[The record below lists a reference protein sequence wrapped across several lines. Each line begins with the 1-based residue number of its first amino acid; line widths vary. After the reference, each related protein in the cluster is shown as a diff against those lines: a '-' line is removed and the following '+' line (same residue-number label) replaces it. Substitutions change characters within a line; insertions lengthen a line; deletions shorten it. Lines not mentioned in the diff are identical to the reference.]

1 MPKAVISK
9 LAATAAAL
17 AMVLPS
23 PAALAHEDH
32 AQAPAAPASSA
43 LAAPALASPPE
54 DARTW
59 VIVSTGGQH
68 GRSRLWTDGQGVR
81 WSRES
86 VLLRGFSTEID
97 QQMRL
102 APDGTMRSLTIRGST
117 PEGDAAES
125 YAVDGARYTYR
136 SGVDEGAGAA
146 KAGLVYSPFGGTVDT
161 YVVLTEALIKA
172 PGRTI
177 DLAPT
182 GRAAMEPLGEAVV
195 TRGGERKTVQ
205 AYAITGLGLAPSPV
219 WMDGDRFFAAVGFLS
234 YLPEGWEANAPALSK
249 AQDEAL
255 AKRAPAIMER
265 FGRPVATPVAF
276 RGIRIFDA
284 ENLAFREG
292 MTVVVRDGRIAAVG
306 PAGSTPIPAGAKVFE
321 GAGRTLVP
329 GLWDSHMH
337 YGGDETG
344 PLLIANGITSVRDP
358 GNRPAES
365 IARKRRIDE
374 GQLLGPRIVPVMLID
389 GPGPLAAQM
398 AVTVTNEAEARAAV
412 QRAKR
417 DGFTGVKLY
426 GSLDKTLVAPIA
438 DEARKQGLRVQGH
451 VPRTMRPL
459 EAVRAGYSEITHIN
473 FVMMQAMPDSVINES
488 NGLQRFYGPGR
499 YASGVDLKSP
509 EMSAYMDELA
519 RRGTVVDPTLAVFEG
534 GYTQDRGQLGEAYAP
549 YAGTL
554 PPLLE
559 RYFKAGGFKPLP
571 DLSRDDMRRSFAKLL
586 ELTAE
591 LHRRGVPIVAGTDGA
606 GIELV
611 RDIELYAQAGMTPAE
626 ALATATIV
634 PARVFGLERETGS
647 ITVGKRAELVMVEG
661 DPGRR
666 IGDLRRVET
675 VVMGDKLIQ
684 ADELRSAIGITG
696 APR

>member
-1 MPKAVISK
+1 MGPSPMIRFSRAV
-9 LAATAAAL
+9 AMAAAL
-17 AMVLPS
+17 AVALT
-23 PAALAHEDH
+23 PAYGFAHGPE
-32 AQAPAAPASSA
+32 AGQAPAPAA
-43 LAAPALASPPE
+43 AAPALATPPA

-68 GRSRLWTDGQGVR
+68 GKSQLWTDAQGVR

-86 VLLRGFSTEID
+86 LLLRGFSTEID

-102 APDGTMRSLTIRGST
+102 GSDGTVQSLTVRGQT

-125 YAVDGARYTYR
+125 YAVQGARYTYR
-136 SGVDEGAGAA
+136 SGVDQGDGAA
-146 KAGLVYSPFGGTVDT
+146 RPGLVYSPFGGTMDS
-161 YVVLTEALIKA
+161 YVVLAEALMKA
-172 PGRTI
+172 PGRTLE
-177 DLAPT
+177 LAPS
-182 GRAAMEPLGEAVV
+182 GRATMEPLGSAVV
-195 TRGGERKTVQ
+195 TRGDERKPIQ
-205 AYAITGLGLAPSPV
+205 AWAITGLGLSPTPV

-234 YLPEGWEANAPALSK
+234 YMPDGWQANAPTLSK
-249 AQDEAL
+249 VQDEAL

-265 FGRPVATPVAF
+265 FGKPVATPVAF
-276 RGIRIFDA
+276 RNVRIFDA
-284 ENLAFREG
+284 ENLTFREG

-306 PAGSTPIPAGAKVFE
+306 AAGSTPVPAGAKVYE
-321 GAGRTLVP
+321 GAGKTLVP

-344 PLLIANGITSVRDP
+344 PLLISNGITSVRDP
-358 GNRPAES
+358 GNRPDES
-365 IARKRRIDE
+365 VARRRRIE
-374 GQLLGPRIVPVMLID
+374 NGQLLGPRIVPVMLID

-438 DEARKQGLRVQGH
+438 DEAKKLGLRVQGH
-451 VPRTMRPL
+451 IPRTMRPL

-499 YASGVDLKSP
+499 YAADVDLTSP
-509 EMSAYMDELA
+509 EMVAYLDELA

-534 GYTQDRGQLGEAYAP
+534 GYTQDRGQIAPAYAP
-549 YAGTL
+549 FVGTI
-554 PPLLE
+554 PPSFE
-559 RYFKAGGFKPLP
+559 RYFKSGGFKPTP
-571 DLSRDDMRRSFAKLL
+571 EVSRETMRRSFRKLL
-586 ELTAE
+586 DLTAE

-611 RDIELYAQAGMTPAE
+611 RDIELYVEAGMTPAE

-634 PARVFGLERETGS
+634 PARAFGLGDETGS
-647 ITVGKRAELVMVEG
+647 ITVGKRAELVLVQG
-661 DPGRR
+661 DPSRR
-666 IGDLRRVET
+666 IGDLRHVET

-684 ADELRSAIGITG
+684 ASDLRSAIGITG
-696 APR
+696 MPK